1 MTRSRKRTLFIG
13 ALTAAAAL
21 TASAC
26 GGGDG
31 DSGKGPGDGGTR
43 TVQTAMGA
51 VKVPEQP
58 ERVVVLDTAELDS
71 ALTLGVKP
79 VGATRSEVDSGF
91 LSYLPEDWTKGI
103 KDVGSIGQPNLEAV
117 AALKPDLIL
126 SNMDR
131 DKQRY
136 DELAKI
142 APTVLTKTT
151 GYPWK
156 ENFQVHAEALDKKKA
171 AAGVVADY
179 KARAKGV
186 TDALGGPEKAGAT
199 EVSMVRFVEGADT
212 RLYGKQNYL
221 GTVFADV
228 GLGRPKVQ
236 DVDEFMVEVSPEQI
250 DKADG
255 DVIFHA
261 TYGDPGKAREKEITT
276 GRLWKNLGAVKAGRV
291 FAVEDQ
297 LWVQGIGYTAAG
309 KILDQ
314 LRQDLAGTG

>member
-1 MTRSRKRTLFIG
+1 MTRSRKHTLFIG

-31 DSGKGPGDGGTR
+31 DSGKGPADGGTR

-79 VGATRSEVDSGF
+79 VGATRSEVNSGF
-91 LSYLPEDWTKGI
+91 LSYLPKNWTKGI

-156 ENFQVHAEALDKKKA
+156 ENFQVHAEALGKKKA

-179 KARAKGV
+179 KAKAKGV

-261 TYGDPGKAREKEITT
+261 TYGDPGKAGEKEITT

>member
-250 DKADG
+250 
-255 DVIFHA
+255 
-261 TYGDPGKAREKEITT
+261 
-276 GRLWKNLGAVKAGRV
+276 
-291 FAVEDQ
+291 EDRKS
-297 LWVQGIGYTAAG
+297 VV
-309 KILDQ
+309 
-314 LRQDLAGTG
+314 